1 MKIKVYLLMLICF
14 LSIFMLTGC
23 YNIRGVESKAYAIA
37 LGIDSS
43 DTHSLKLTIQF
54 AVLDSSK
61 SNTSSSNSSSNNS
74 TILSVDCSTIDSG
87 ITLMNSYI
95 SKQVNLSH
103 CKAVII
109 SEEFASYGISNVIY
123 TLMNSI
129 ELRPDC
135 NIIISK
141 CDAYDFL
148 ENSSPVFEA
157 NPAEYFE
164 SNFNSSEYTGYV
176 ANITLSDFYYNIIN
190 TSSDATAIL
199 VGINTKETQYKINT
213 GASTLD
219 DNYTAGKTPISSNN
233 NVESMGIAVFR
244 NYKLV
249 GELNNLETLC
259 HLILTNNLN
268 NATVNVT
275 NPFDANNNVSFYIN
289 LNKKTKKKVTFL
301 NNYPYIE
308 CEVWITGN
316 VPTVYNSLN
325 LSDEYCLNILN
336 DTLNA
341 YLEAHITDYLYKT
354 SKAFNADIAGFR

>member
-1 MKIKVYLLMLICF
+1 
-14 LSIFMLTGC
+14 
-23 YNIRGVESKAYAIA
+23 
-37 LGIDSS
+37 
-43 DTHSLKLTIQF
+43 
-54 AVLDSSK
+54 
-61 SNTSSSNSSSNNS
+61 
-74 TILSVDCSTIDSG
+74 
-87 ITLMNSYI
+87 
-95 SKQVNLSH
+95 
-103 CKAVII
+103 
-109 SEEFASYGISNVIY
+109 
-123 TLMNSI
+123 
-129 ELRPDC
+129 
-135 NIIISK
+135 
-141 CDAYDFL
+141 
-148 ENSSPVFEA
+148 
-157 NPAEYFE
+157 
-164 SNFNSSEYTGYV
+164 
-176 ANITLSDFYYNIIN
+176 
-190 TSSDATAIL
+190 
-199 VGINTKETQYKINT
+199 
-213 GASTLD
+213 
-219 DNYTAGKTPISSNN
+219 
-233 NVESMGIAVFR
+233 MGIAVFR
-244 NYKLV
+244 NDKLV